1 MIIRLPKSPGLR
13 KPLFTKEIIMQN
25 FTDVKLE
32 IFVPQ
37 DHAMKLADA
46 LSEIGVGVI
55 GNYDHCI
62 ALTPVRGFFRP
73 MEGANPFEGK
83 VGEISEVAEYK
94 LEVNCKRELVNDA
107 KRAIKNAHP
116 YEEPLINVIPLANHL
131 FQMK

>member
-1 MIIRLPKSPGLR
+1 
-13 KPLFTKEIIMQN
+13 MQN

-55 GNYDHCI
+55 GDYAHCV

-83 VGEISEVAEYK
+83 VGELNEVAEYK
-94 LEVNCKRELVNDA
+94 LEVNCKRELVNEA
-107 KRAIKNAHP
+107 IQVIKRVHP
-116 YEEPLINVIPLANHL
+116 YEEALVNVIPLANY
-131 FQMK
+131 FFEGE